1 MLNFITSRPLLKG
14 ILIGVGASAAA
25 FYLYKRH
32 EDKVDSFLRDQGF
45 DVGCGC
51 NGELDELSIEELMHV
66 KEKVEDLI
74 AEKEMCE
81 QSFVVEEEAAE

>member
-32 EDKVDSFLRDQGF
+32 EDKVDSFL
-45 DVGCGC
+45 
-51 NGELDELSIEELMHV
+51 
-66 KEKVEDLI
+66 
-74 AEKEMCE
+74 
-81 QSFVVEEEAAE
+81 

>member
-51 NGELDELSIEELMHV
+51 DGELAIEELMHV

>member
-1 MLNFITSRPLLKG
+1 MLNFITTRPVLKG
-14 ILIGVGASAAA
+14 VLIGVGASAAA
-25 FYLYKRH
+25 FFLYKRH
-32 EDKVDSFLRDQGF
+32 EDKVDGFLRNQGF

-51 NGELDELSIEELMHV
+51 ESDFEALTVEELMHV

-81 QSFVVEEEAAE
+81 QSFVIEEDAE